1 MNTGPQKW
9 LVTTVPIESSGGAC
23 VAHRIG
29 PFNACIYDDGRNA
42 SRGFTS
48 TQLMSF
54 AYMMSAAPE
63 MLAALK
69 AVVSA
74 HENDDTPGLID
85 AMTKAELAI
94 HRAEPEGMR

>member
-1 MNTGPQKW
+1 
-9 LVTTVPIESSGGAC
+9 
-23 VAHRIG
+23 
-29 PFNACIYDDGRNA
+29 
-42 SRGFTS
+42 
-48 TQLMSF
+48 MSF